1 MFISVIIPVKDRRE
15 TLRRC
20 LASIKQSEYPEYE
33 VIVVDDCSLQDC
45 SDLVVEFGFRTVRIN
60 QHQGAWYARNKGAEQ
75 SKGDILVFLDCDML
89 IQPDTLFRIH
99 QHFSQN
105 LYEAISGV
113 CGLKTETESAVTRY
127 KNLWMY
133 HSYMQSP
140 RDSDWFIYGMGAVK
154 REVFF
159 ELKGF
164 DAGFLT
170 GRGGGDLEFGGRLK
184 AAGKKI
190 LLDKELEVTHLQPY
204 TFWGLLRN
212 DFKRSRGWFQ
222 LAAQK
227 KMIPRVV
234 KKLRI
239 ANIYPAFLFSIF
251 ISVILLVSL
260 ALSFFNKHFI
270 VLTGLSAL
278 AYSIVNY
285 TLFRFFREQGSTF
298 FLLMAIPLSW
308 VDHLISGLG
317 ILIGGV
323 SYLGLSAIKLVL
335 KIGSDGYLRKHYHRL
350 INGRTYK

>member
-1 MFISVIIPVKDRRE
+1 MIIPVKDRRE
-15 TLRRC
+15 ILRRC

-140 RDSDWFIYGMGAVK
+140 RDSDWFICGMGAVK

-227 KMIPRVV
+227 KMIPSVI

-239 ANIYPAFLFSIF
+239 ANIYPVFLISILISFVLLFSLF
-251 ISVILLVSL
+251 
-260 ALSFFNKHFI
+260 LSFFEKTFVI
-270 VLTGLSAL
+270 LAALSAL
-278 AYSIVNY
+278 TYLIINYS
-285 TLFRFFREQGSTF
+285 LFRFFRREEGTWY
-298 FLLMAIPLSW
+298 FLKTIPLSW
-308 VDHLISGLG
+308 ADHLTSGLG
-317 ILIGGV
+317 VLTSGIDH
-323 SYLGLSAIKLVL
+323 LGQLTAKTIS
-335 KIGSDGYLRKHYHRL
+335 KIRFPVNWRKHYHRL
-350 INGRTYK
+350 VNGRTDN